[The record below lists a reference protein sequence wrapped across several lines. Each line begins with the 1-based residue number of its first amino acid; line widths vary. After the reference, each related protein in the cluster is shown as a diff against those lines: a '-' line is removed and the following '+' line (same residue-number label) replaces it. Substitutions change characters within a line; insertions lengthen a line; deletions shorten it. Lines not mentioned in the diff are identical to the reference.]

1 MPEKQNIE
9 WKAIWKDEY
18 LQWLC
23 GFANAQGGSLYV
35 GVNDNGDV
43 VGIQNARKLLEDL
56 PNKIRDAMGIIV
68 DINLCRDNV
77 KEYLEIIV
85 PPYPVAISCKG
96 VYYYRS
102 GSTNQKLSGAE
113 LESFILRRR
122 GVTWDNMPLPTFK
135 YEDIDDGAVKRFKK
149 WAAKKGRINSTD
161 LDESKEVLMERLHL
175 THAGYLTNAAML
187 LFSDDPEKW
196 QLGAFVKVGYFDN
209 DADLRYQDEIHG
221 SLLDQIDKVVEIVHL
236 KYMKA
241 MISYD
246 GMQRIERYFVP
257 DEALREALLNAL
269 CHKDYSSGVPI
280 QISVYEDK
288 LYIANCGS
296 LPENWTLDNLIGKHA
311 SKPFNPNIAH
321 VYYLAGFIESWGR
334 GVEKIRVACRNSGAP
349 EPEYTVNPGDIMIKF
364 SAGYQSD
371 VGVNVGVNVGVKLS
385 STEQKIINLIK
396 DDSQITTSILAEKI
410 GVTERTIERN
420 IQKLKEKNMIFR
432 VGSDKAGE
440 WVIKQKQSK

>member
-68 DINLCRDNV
+68 DINLYRDNV

-280 QISVYEDK
+280 QISVYEDR

-440 WVIKQKQSK
+440 WVIKQ